1 MSEEKAKILKID
13 DVFKLNLSIPDYQR
27 PYKWTVENVQQLLED
42 LLYHFDENQKPYRIG
57 TLITHKNVE
66 YNDIVDGQQRITT
79 LFLILY
85 CLRSDFRKNIKLNYK
100 HSISYNNIIINKNF
114 INEFISENLSG
125 KQDLYYDY
133 ILNKCEVVHVELTDL
148 DEAFQFFD
156 SQNSRGKSLQAY
168 DLLKAF
174 HLGAM
179 QNEDEEQINY
189 VEQWEKSISNK
200 ALDKKGD
207 LYFIMGLMLFRLR
220 RWLRYQ
226 NGFNFNRKDINVFK
240 GVDNNVDYPYLSS
253 IKASQYLYNEK
264 ESVNS
269 YFYIPQTIINGGLF
283 FRYIE
288 HYLKLYNELFDYDS
302 GILNRIN
309 VKKIDGSNENILD
322 FIYYDNH
329 RRTGDTYVR
338 NLFQSIV
345 LYYYDRFGDNHLDA
359 AVLKIL
365 KWTYKIRIK
374 NSSVRVET
382 IENAAQS
389 QMGILHYIDQM
400 VHSKEIL
407 KYRIDIEEKDKVRKD
422 IKELNLFFD
431 IKEDLIY
438 EKQ

>member
-1 MSEEKAKILKID
+1 MSDEKAKILKIK
-13 DVFKLNLSIPDYQR
+13 DVFDLNLSIPDYQS

-79 LFLILY
+79 LFLILH
-85 CLRSDFRKNIKLNYK
+85 CLCNDFRNNIKLNYK
-100 HSISYNNIIINKNF
+100 HSISYNNIILNKNF
-114 INEFISENLSG
+114 INEFVSENLSTN
-125 KQDLYYDY
+125 QDFYCY

-240 GVDNNVDYPYLSS
+240 GVDNNVDYPYLYS
-253 IKASQYLYNEK
+253 IKASQDLSNKK
-264 ESVNS
+264 ESTIG

-288 HYLKLYNELFDYDS
+288 HYLKLYNDLFDYDS
-302 GILNRIN
+302 GILKRIDVKNTN
-309 VKKIDGSNENILD
+309 VLNKNILD
-322 FIYYDNH
+322 FIYYDKH
-329 RRTGDTYVR
+329 RRSGDTYVR

-382 IENAAQS
+382 IENAAKS

-407 KYRIDIEEKDKVRKD
+407 KYRIDIEEKDKIRKD
-422 IKELNLFFD
+422 IEELNLFFD
-431 IKEDLIY
+431 IK
-438 EKQ
+438 

>member
-13 DVFKLNLSIPDYQR
+13 DVFKLKLSIPDYQR
-27 PYKWTVENVQQLLED
+27 PYKWMVENVQQLLED

-57 TLITHKNVE
+57 TLITHKNAE

-85 CLRSDFRKNIKLNYK
+85 CLRSDFRNDIKLNYK
-100 HSISYNNIIINKNF
+100 HSISYNNIIVNKNF

-133 ILNKCEVVHVELTDL
+133 ILNKCEIVHVELTDL

-174 HLGAM
+174 HLGALS
-179 QNEDEEQINY
+179 NEDDEQINY
-189 VEQWEKSISNK
+189 VEKWEKSISNK

-240 GVDNNVDYPYLSS
+240 GVDNNADYPYLYS
-253 IKASQYLYNEK
+253 IKASQYLSNKK
-264 ESVNS
+264 ERTIG
-269 YFYIPQTIINGGLF
+269 YFYIPQTIINGGSF

-288 HYLKLYNELFDYDS
+288 HYLKLYNELFNYDS
-302 GILNRIN
+302 GRLKSID

-322 FIYYDNH
+322 FIYYDKH
-329 RRTGDTYVR
+329 RRSGDTYVR

-345 LYYYDRFGDNHLDA
+345 LYYYDKFGDNHLDV

-365 KWTYKIRIK
+365 KWSYKIRIK

-407 KYRIDIEEKDKVRKD
+407 KYRIDIEEKDKIRKD
-422 IKELNLFFD
+422 IEELNLFFD
-431 IKEDLIY
+431 IK
-438 EKQ
+438 

>member
-13 DVFKLNLSIPDYQR
+13 DVLKLNLSIPDYQR
-27 PYKWTVENVQQLLED
+27 PYKWAVENVQQLLED

-57 TLITHKNVE
+57 TLITHRNVE

-85 CLRSDFRKNIKLNYK
+85 CLCSDFRKNIKLNYK

-179 QNEDEEQINY
+179 SNEDDEQINY
-189 VEQWEKSISNK
+189 VEKWEKSISNK

-240 GVDNNVDYPYLSS
+240 GVDNNVDYPYLYS
-253 IKASQYLYNEK
+253 IKASQDLSNKK
-264 ESVNS
+264 ESTIG

-302 GILNRIN
+302 GILKRIDVKNRN
-309 VKKIDGSNENILD
+309 VLNKNILD
-322 FIYYDNH
+322 FIYYDQH

-389 QMGILHYIDQM
+389 QLGILHYIDQM

-407 KYRIDIEEKDKVRKD
+407 KYRIDIEEKDKIRKD
-422 IKELNLFFD
+422 IEELNLFFD
-431 IKEDLIY
+431 IK
-438 EKQ
+438 

>member
-1 MSEEKAKILKID
+1 MSDEKAKILKIN

-85 CLRSDFRKNIKLNYK
+85 CLRSDFIKNIKLNYK

-174 HLGAM
+174 HLGAVS
-179 QNEDEEQINY
+179 NEDDEQINY
-189 VEQWEKSISNK
+189 VEKWEMSISNK

-240 GVDNNVDYPYLSS
+240 GVDNNVDYPYLYS
-253 IKASQYLYNEK
+253 IKASQDLSNKK
-264 ESVNS
+264 ESTIG

-288 HYLKLYNELFDYDS
+288 HYLKLYNDLFDYDS
-302 GILNRIN
+302 GILKRIDVKNTN
-309 VKKIDGSNENILD
+309 VLNKNILD
-322 FIYYDNH
+322 FIYYNKH

-407 KYRIDIEEKDKVRKD
+407 KYRVEIEEKDKIRKD
-422 IKELNLFFD
+422 IKNLNLFFD
-431 IKEDLIY
+431 IKEDLMH

>member
-1 MSEEKAKILKID
+1 MSDEKAKILKIN

-174 HLGAM
+174 HLGAVS
-179 QNEDEEQINY
+179 NEDDEQINY
-189 VEQWEKSISNK
+189 VEKWEKSISNK

-207 LYFIMGLMLFRLR
+207 LYFIIGLMLFRLR

-240 GVDNNVDYPYLSS
+240 GVDNNVDYPYLHS
-253 IKASQYLYNEK
+253 IKASQDLSNKK
-264 ESVNS
+264 ESTIG

-283 FRYIE
+283 FHYIE
-288 HYLKLYNELFDYDS
+288 HYLKLYNDLFDYDS
-302 GILNRIN
+302 GILKRIDVKNTN
-309 VKKIDGSNENILD
+309 VLNKNILD
-322 FIYYDNH
+322 FIYYDKH

-407 KYRIDIEEKDKVRKD
+407 KYRVEIEEKDKIRKD
-422 IKELNLFFD
+422 IENLNLFFD
-431 IKEDLIY
+431 IKEDLMH

>member
-1 MSEEKAKILKID
+1 MKRFNSLTLKIQEE
-13 DVFKLNLSIPDYQR
+13 NH
-27 PYKWTVENVQQLLED
+27 YK
-42 LLYHFDENQKPYRIG
+42 
-57 TLITHKNVE
+57 
-66 YNDIVDGQQRITT
+66 
-79 LFLILY
+79 
-85 CLRSDFRKNIKLNYK
+85 
-100 HSISYNNIIINKNF
+100 
-114 INEFISENLSG
+114 
-125 KQDLYYDY
+125 
-133 ILNKCEVVHVELTDL
+133 
-148 DEAFQFFD
+148 
-156 SQNSRGKSLQAY
+156 
-168 DLLKAF
+168 LLKAF
-174 HLGAM
+174 HLGAI

-302 GILNRIN
+302 GILNRID
-309 VKKIDGSNENILD
+309 VKKINGSNENILD
-322 FIYYDNH
+322 FIYYNKH

-338 NLFQSIV
+338 NLFQAIV
-345 LYYYDRFGDNHLDA
+345 LYYYDRFGDNHLDV
-359 AVLKIL
+359 AVLRIL
-365 KWTYKIRIK
+365 KWSYKIRIK

-407 KYRIDIEEKDKVRKD
+407 KYRIDIEEKDKIRKD
-422 IKELNLFFD
+422 IEELNLFFD
-431 IKEDLIY
+431 IK
-438 EKQ
+438 